1 MITDAE
7 CSARRDEFIES
18 NLPLVHALAGR
29 FRGRGIEYDELFA
42 AGSMG
47 LVKAY
52 DNFDESRGF
61 LFSTYAVPV
70 IMGEIKRLFRD
81 GGAIKVSRSLK
92 EKSIRVQAIR
102 EKFINSEL
110 REPTLSELASLSG
123 FCEEELGEILNVI
136 NPVVSLSVSNDD
148 GENILDIPFDDSDE
162 VLNKISVHQALKTL
176 SNTELLIVKYRYFE
190 GKTQCEAAELLGI
203 SQVQVS
209 RREKQLLTKLR
220 KKLD

>member
-1 MITDAE
+1 MIVGN
-7 CSARRDEFIES
+7 IG
-18 NLPLVHALAGR
+18 LVHCIANR
-29 FRGRGIEYDELFA
+29 FIGRGAEYDDLYQ
-42 AGSMG
+42 AGCVG
-47 LVKAY
+47 LIKAV

-92 EKSIRVQAIR
+92 EKSIRVQVIR

-136 NPVVSLSVSNDD
+136 NPVVSLSVSNED